1 MNDAWGWLRGAAV
14 ELFTSLFKFVFCG
27 AKSADGKAPGKFE
40 DKMKD
45 KLKQQGWGKKTVLL
59 LLVLG
64 LSGCT
69 MFTRTVYVPDGAAVR
84 NRKEIRNWPV
94 WVRQKD
100 GTVVEGRITIPEGWF
115 CLYNPDWEE

>member
-1 MNDAWGWLRGAAV
+1 MNFDFKWLQAAFV
-14 ELFTSLFKFVFCG
+14 ELFTSLFKFMFCG
-27 AKSADGKAPGKFE
+27 AKSTDAKAPGKFE

-45 KLKQQGWGKKTVLL
+45 KIKQQGWGKKVVLA
-59 LLVLG
+59 LLVFG

-84 NRKEIRNWPV
+84 IRKPVQNWPV
-94 WVRQKD
+94 WVKQKD

-115 CLYNPDWEE
+115 ALYNPDWEE